1 MSPRRSSSA
10 DLLIVAAVTVVVSV
24 GAGLL
29 VMLPLDDGASFST
42 RAMLFMFT
50 ACPLVMVCATAS
62 GPFIRRR
69 G

>member
-10 DLLIVAAVTVVVSV
+10 GLLIATAVTVVVSV

-29 VMLPLDDGASFST
+29 VMLPLGDGASFST
-42 RAMLFMFT
+42 RVMLFMFT
-50 ACPLVMVCATAS
+50 ACPLVMVCASAS
-62 GPFIRRR
+62 GPFMRRR